1 MINTALLPADKDPM
15 GAAIADYFKRHKADR
30 LRVFSSQFDEDEI
43 PVEEL
48 FRTEKQMPLLER
60 TALQM
65 ATGKILDVGA
75 GSGCHSLALQE
86 AGKEVHAID
95 ISPLSVEVM
104 KQRGVRS
111 VSQTN
116 LFNEQFADE
125 YDTIL
130 MLMNGSGIIGKLENL
145 PDFFRKMKLLLRPGG
160 CVLMDSSN
168 LSYLFEEEDGSIV
181 IDLAG
186 NYYGEVDFQM
196 QYKNVKGDS
205 FDWLYIDFQTLS
217 FYAAENGFKA
227 ELVKEGTHYDYLA
240 YSYYSE
246 SIPSISFTREANSS
260 GLYRRVSFTI
270 RPSLSIRTLRV
281 IPALRS
287 AYFANISA
295 PGSRPK
301 G

>member
-1 MINTALLPADKDPM
+1 
-15 GAAIADYFKRHKADR
+15 
-30 LRVFSSQFDEDEI
+30 
-43 PVEEL
+43 
-48 FRTEKQMPLLER
+48 MPLLER

-75 GSGCHSLALQE
+75 GSGCHSLTCKSR
-86 AGKEVHAID
+86 KEVHAID

-181 IDLAG
+181 INLAG
-186 NYYGEVDFQM
+186 DYYGEVDFQM

-217 FYAAENGFKA
+217 IYAAENGFKA

-240 YSYYSE
+240 K
-246 SIPSISFTREANSS
+246 
-260 GLYRRVSFTI
+260 
-270 RPSLSIRTLRV
+270 LSRQ
-281 IPALRS
+281 A
-287 AYFANISA
+287 
-295 PGSRPK
+295 
-301 G
+301 

>member
-15 GAAIADYFKRHKADR
+15 GAAIADYFKWHKADR

-48 FRTEKQMPLLER
+48 FRTEKQIPLLER

-65 ATGKILDVGA
+65 ATGRILDVGA

-116 LFNEQFADE
+116 LFNEHFADE

-186 NYYGEVDFQM
+186 DYYGEVDFQM

-217 FYAAENGFKA
+217 LYAAENGFTA

-240 YSYYSE
+240 K
-246 SIPSISFTREANSS
+246 
-260 GLYRRVSFTI
+260 
-270 RPSLSIRTLRV
+270 LSRQ
-281 IPALRS
+281 A
-287 AYFANISA
+287 
-295 PGSRPK
+295 
-301 G
+301 